1 MMRPLL
7 LLSFAFS
14 ALSLFCSCGKQAPDP
29 PRVRAGLVLDIFD
42 SVRRGDH
49 KDALAKIRRY
59 KDLDKTNVFISE
71 FENIELA
78 NIRLSEAANALRHQ
92 DQAAAEKAIREAIRV
107 VGPIPELTKAAADLQ
122 SLAELEMLAYRIEQ
136 PENSVELA
144 RNLQQFQEKA
154 KAFPESQAFRDFTE
168 KRKDLVRLLKQRED
182 RITLY
187 DLEADEFQI
196 RKTDQIRANVLESQ
210 RKVEQTR

>member
-1 MMRPLL
+1 M
-7 LLSFAFS
+7 
-14 ALSLFCSCGKQAPDP
+14 
-29 PRVRAGLVLDIFD
+29 
-42 SVRRGDH
+42 
-49 KDALAKIRRY
+49 
-59 KDLDKTNVFISE
+59 
-71 FENIELA
+71 
-78 NIRLSEAANALRHQ
+78 
-92 DQAAAEKAIREAIRV
+92 

-144 RNLQQFQEKA
+144 RNLQLFREKA

-168 KRKDLVRLLKQRED
+168 KRKGLVRLLKQRED

>member
-7 LLSFAFS
+7 LLCFAFS

-78 NIRLSEAANALRHQ
+78 NIRLSEAANA
-92 DQAAAEKAIREAIRV
+92 
-107 VGPIPELTKAAADLQ
+107 PADC
-122 SLAELEMLAYRIEQ
+122 R
-136 PENSVELA
+136 
-144 RNLQQFQEKA
+144 
-154 KAFPESQAFRDFTE
+154 
-168 KRKDLVRLLKQRED
+168 
-182 RITLY
+182 
-187 DLEADEFQI
+187 
-196 RKTDQIRANVLESQ
+196 
-210 RKVEQTR
+210 

>member
-144 RNLQQFQEKA
+144 RNLQLVPGEGESLSGKSGVPGFHREEKGSGP
-154 KAFPESQAFRDFTE
+154 AFEAERGPDYA
-168 KRKDLVRLLKQRED
+168 VRSGGR
-182 RITLY
+182 
-187 DLEADEFQI
+187 
-196 RKTDQIRANVLESQ
+196 
-210 RKVEQTR
+210 

>member
-7 LLSFAFS
+7 FMSFAFF
-14 ALSLFCSCGKQAPDP
+14 ALSLFCSCGKEAPDP
-29 PRVRAGLVLDIFD
+29 PRVRAALVLDIFD

-78 NIRLSEAANALRHQ
+78 NIRLSEAADALRRQ

-107 VGPIPELTKAAADLQ
+107 VGPIPELTKAASDLQ
-122 SLAELEMLAYRIEQ
+122 SLAE

-144 RNLQQFQEKA
+144 RNLQLFQEKA

-168 KRKDLVRLLKQRED
+168 KRMDLVRLLKQRED

>member
-7 LLSFAFS
+7 FMSFAFF
-14 ALSLFCSCGKQAPDP
+14 ALSLFCSCGKEAPDP
-29 PRVRAGLVLDIFD
+29 PRVRAALVLDIFD

-78 NIRLSEAANALRHQ
+78 NIRLSEAADALRRQ

-107 VGPIPELTKAAADLQ
+107 VGPIPELTKAASDLQ

-144 RNLQQFQEKA
+144 RNLQLFQEKA

-168 KRKDLVRLLKQRED
+168 K
-182 RITLY
+182 
-187 DLEADEFQI
+187 
-196 RKTDQIRANVLESQ
+196 
-210 RKVEQTR
+210 